1 MGCPEPVF
9 LFLNPAGLRGPTSWA
24 GWGQQQGP
32 MMVPATLSALS
43 LSLGPGIH
51 HTGQSLAP
59 SLGALEFQGDP
70 GLA

>member
-1 MGCPEPVF
+1 
-9 LFLNPAGLRGPTSWA
+9 
-24 GWGQQQGP
+24 